1 MRGYFP
7 ESVSDFT
14 KEQCEEY
21 LSAHPNGLRADS
33 VRARLRVIAPENKP
47 SEKKVKEEKS
57 KERKIEQTKSESAN
71 RQVKT
76 DNPEKPTE
84 PKLYRETKNKSA
96 PNDVGG
102 VILKLLC
109 CAGAIALVAFAAY
122 KWQWI
127 GAGAAG
133 PMAYIACRNIWNEW

>member
-7 ESVSDFT
+7 ESVSDYT

-33 VRARLRVIAPENKP
+33 VRARLHVLSPENK
-47 SEKKVKEEKS
+47 SGGKKVKEETLEES
-57 KERKIEQTKSESAN
+57 KVDQTNVGLKNS
-71 RQVKT
+71 QVKI
-76 DNPEKPTE
+76 DKPVQPTE
-84 PKLYRETKNKSA
+84 PKQPKETKPVTTK
-96 PNDVGG
+96 NDVGE
-102 VILKLLC
+102 VIFKLLC

-122 KWQWI
+122 KWHWI

-133 PMAYIACRNIWNEW
+133 PMAYIACRNIWNN